1 MRLGFGLLWVRY
13 NRPMT
18 RARYTVRLGSEFV
31 AYAVVNR
38 VWWVIPLMVL
48 LALAALLVVVGQA
61 AAPVSIYPLF

>member
-1 MRLGFGLLWVRY
+1 MA
-13 NRPMT
+13 
-18 RARYTVRLGSEFV
+18 RARHTVRLGSEFV

-48 LALAALLVVVGQA
+48 LGLAALLVVIGQA